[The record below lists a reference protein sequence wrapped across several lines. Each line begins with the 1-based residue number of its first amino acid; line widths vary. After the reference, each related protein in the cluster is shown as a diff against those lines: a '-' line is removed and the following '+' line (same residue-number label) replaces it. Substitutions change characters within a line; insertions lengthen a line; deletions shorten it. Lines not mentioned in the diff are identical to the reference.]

1 LTKYKPNTR
10 TQRSSTKII
19 IAVAAI
25 AAIVAGI
32 VIAAASGAIQ
42 PPKAPTM
49 GNNKPMVMHIHP
61 KLSLYVDGQQ
71 TQIPANIG
79 IDKSLWN
86 DHSLDSYGMQGMAPL
101 HTHDTSGT
109 VHVESNEQREYT
121 LGQFLDIWGILSNS
135 KYAGKEVKVIA
146 DGNPVSDYRN
156 LVLKDGQEIRLEVS

>member
-1 LTKYKPNTR
+1 
-10 TQRSSTKII
+10 
-19 IAVAAI
+19 
-25 AAIVAGI
+25 
-32 VIAAASGAIQ
+32 
-42 PPKAPTM
+42 M
-49 GNNKPMVMHIHP
+49 GNNKLMVMHIHP

-109 VHVESNEQREYT
+109 VHVKSNEQREYT
-121 LGQFLDIWGILSNS
+121 LGQFLDIWGILSDS

-146 DGNPVSDYRN
+146 DGNPVSEYKN